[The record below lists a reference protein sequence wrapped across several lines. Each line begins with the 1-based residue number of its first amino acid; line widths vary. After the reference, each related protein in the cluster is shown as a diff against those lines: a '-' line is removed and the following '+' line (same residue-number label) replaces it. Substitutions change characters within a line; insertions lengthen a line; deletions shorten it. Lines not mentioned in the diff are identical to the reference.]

1 MKGARKIILIPT
13 YNEKDNI
20 LGLLSRLTA
29 SYPDTEVWVIDDNSP
44 DGTGAAVESFAK
56 GNTSVRLIKREKK
69 NGLGEAYKHA
79 LRIIQGMDD
88 VALVLTMDADGSH
101 DSASVAALFSAL
113 EDKDMAIG
121 SRYVK
126 GGAIDGWDRK
136 RLLLS
141 SGGNL
146 YIRLLTGIPIRDS
159 TAGFVAYRK
168 AALDRLDLGR
178 LSSAGYSYQIEFKN
192 AMLESGSSYTEVPIT
207 FHERRIGSSK
217 VSFKIVAE
225 GLLTPFHIFFQKMR
239 KLRLRSWIAAALI
252 LATVFFAFFR
262 LTESPSVWYD
272 EGLYIQMADHISQGE
287 PSGFQTAPGKIENV
301 SKVSVGYPLTYPIA
315 LLFRIFGYDIATAR
329 VFMAACIILLV
340 IFSYLLARRSFAAG
354 AALFS
359 LALVSMFP
367 PLYGNG
373 KSVLGEVPGILYLV
387 ISLYALNRG
396 LKGSRFALV
405 LAGVFAGLS
414 AVTKPIFI
422 LIVPAFVIAL
432 FVARKSH
439 GLRAKDI
446 LVAIISAAAPVL
458 VWIVTQFGMGDS
470 FREIVGFYANPQPGQ
485 GILATLGSNLAHI
498 FSDFGLLYLV
508 IVMAVWII
516 SFIVRRKSS
525 RAIGLV
531 EAMAFTF
538 SLLIVL
544 AYLRTAGYN
553 RYLFPAQMISLIYFP
568 EAISWVFSR
577 AREKLRLSPLFQS
590 TLVPLGVLLLFVA
603 GIYQLMFNSWV
614 ADSYSSHKTEF
625 WQEYFTSHDLQNVL
639 FYDVPEVA
647 IFARNPEFY
656 QYILMAPASGINV
669 GSANLVGLKEGT
681 FDTVIMTRSKF
692 EDMGKDVMRH
702 YREVGAPYKYVILD
716 RKPL

>member
-1 MKGARKIILIPT
+1 MKGARKIVLIPT

-29 SYPDTEVWVIDDNSP
+29 SYPDTEIWVIDDNSP

-56 GNTSVRLIKREKK
+56 GNPSVRLIKREKK

-88 VALVLTMDADGSH
+88 VACVLTMDADGSH
-101 DSASVAALFSAL
+101 DPASVGALFAALA
-113 EDKDMAIG
+113 DRDMAIG

-225 GLLTPFHIFFQKMR
+225 GLLTPFHIFFQKLR
-239 KLRLRSWIAAALI
+239 KMRLRSWIAAALI

-272 EGLYIQMADHISQGE
+272 EGLYVQMAQHVSQGE
-287 PSGFQTAPGKIENV
+287 PSGFQTAPGKIETV
-301 SKVSVGYPLTYPIA
+301 SKASVGYPLTYPIA
-315 LLFRIFGYDIATAR
+315 LFFKIFGYSIATAR
-329 VFMAACIILLV
+329 SFMAICVILLV

-387 ISLYALNRG
+387 ISLYSLSRV
-396 LKGSRFALV
+396 LKGSRIALI

-414 AVTKPIFI
+414 AATKPIFI
-422 LIVPAFVIAL
+422 LIVPAFVVAL
-432 FVARKSH
+432 FIARKSH

-446 LVAIISAAAPVL
+446 SLAIAAAAAPVL
-458 VWIVTQFGMGDS
+458 VWVVTQFGMSDS
-470 FREIVGFYANPQPGQ
+470 FREIIGFYANPQPGQ
-485 GILATLGSNLAHI
+485 GILATVGSNLAHI

-508 IVMAVWII
+508 IIMAVWIA
-516 SFIVRRKSS
+516 SFIARRKSGR
-525 RAIGLV
+525 RAGLV
-531 EAMAFTF
+531 ELTAFIF
-538 SLLIVL
+538 SLLIAL

-568 EAISWVFSR
+568 EAVSWVFNR

-590 TLVPLGVLLLFVA
+590 TLVPLGVLVLFAA
-603 GIYQLMFNSWV
+603 GVYQLMFNSWV
-614 ADSYSSHKTEF
+614 ADSYGSHKTEF
-625 WQEYFTSHDLQNVL
+625 WQGYFASRDLPDVL

-669 GSANLVGLKEGT
+669 GSSNLAGLKEGA

-692 EDMGKDVMRH
+692 EDMEKGAMDRYLQV
-702 YREVGAPYKYVILD
+702 EAPYKYVILSK
-716 RKPL
+716 KPS